1 MRAIV
6 AYLTAKPG
14 MEAKFKEEMTAQAK
28 RCLANEPGCL
38 QFDVAQD
45 PKEPARF
52 VMLEVYKDDAAIKAH
67 TDSEHFKNFRP
78 VVAELRRRPQDRD
91 VGRGL
96 GRQGEALSA
105 DVGPIGSDADRGTA
119 HHDIADG

>member
-78 VVAELRRRPQDRD
+78 VAASWSPTARSRCWTWCRTARRSVECRCRTHK
-91 VGRGL
+91 VGR
-96 GRQGEALSA
+96 RSRHRT
-105 DVGPIGSDADRGTA
+105 S
-119 HHDIADG
+119 